1 MKKLISLLLCLILML
16 SASAL
21 AEAAPY
27 TLDMGDFTMTLN
39 PGDVVS
45 TGTPGGVGMGMT
57 PPRYLKPGDSVE
69 FSCSAI
75 GSVTQTVEEE

>member
-1 MKKLISLLLCLILML
+1 MPVAQLVAYVSQ
-16 SASAL
+16 
-21 AEAAPY
+21 
-27 TLDMGDFTMTLN
+27 FMTLN

-57 PPRYLKPGDSVE
+57 PPRYLKPGDTVE

-75 GSVTQTVEEE
+75 GRVTQTVEEE